1 MTTNSLNRPCLLPI
15 VVCFFSWAV
24 TSTLNAFL
32 FLTVLKAVYLLK
44 SVYSSRLCLN
54 AFSLVASFSA
64 LSSLKLSFILTYRIT
79 SWEQQVALCSLTS
92 FLPLVHVYWVPTS
105 ERCSTRAGDRDK
117 YLNHCPQWAYNL
129 ERVKWENKKVHYLSD
144 TSSYDLRFKKKYN
157 FLAKEFYF
165 WEILWG
171 TTMLP

>member
-1 MTTNSLNRPCLLPI
+1 MTTNSLNRLCILSI

-24 TSTLNAFL
+24 TSTLNVFL

-54 AFSLVASFSA
+54 AFLVASFSA
-64 LSSLKLSFILTYRIT
+64 LSSLKLSYILMYRIT
-79 SWEQQVALCSLTS
+79 SWKQQVALCSVTS
-92 FLPLVHVYWVPTS
+92 FLPLVHIYWVPTF

-117 YLNHCPQWAYNL
+117 YLNHYPQWAYNL
-129 ERVKWENKKVHYLSD
+129 ERVKWENKVHYLSD
-144 TSSYDLRFKKKYN
+144 TSSYDLRFKKKKYN

-165 WEILWG
+165 WGILWG